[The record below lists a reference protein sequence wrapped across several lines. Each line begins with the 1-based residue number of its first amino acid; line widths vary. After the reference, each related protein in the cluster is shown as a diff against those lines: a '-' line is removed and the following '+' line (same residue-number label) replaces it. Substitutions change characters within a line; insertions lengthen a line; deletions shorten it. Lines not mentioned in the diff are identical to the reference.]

1 MRLSSTT
8 SLVLRYAGG
17 MDERSDIPYAV
28 PKASTEPLPEIAE
41 FLEPFAP
48 LFRRSQSRHSL
59 ERYMTGLLTDLDR
72 KNCDTIAAA
81 VAGTSTERLQHLLTD
96 ADWDSLELDGA
107 RVRSLSAKSPEG
119 GVLVIDDTSF
129 PKQGKASVG
138 VARQYCGALGKRA
151 NCQVVVSAEY
161 VADEPESPRPLHWPV
176 SGRLYLPEEW
186 ANDRERRGI
195 SHVPGGVI
203 FRSKPN
209 VALSLVDLS
218 REWGVPFEMV
228 VADSGYGKYPGFL
241 GGLEERELSYVCGV
255 ESTFGV
261 RLPGEVVAAK
271 EAGAPPY
278 GGRGQPPKERPAPL
292 HTAEEVIGSL
302 PEEAWQTVSWRE
314 GTKGSLSKRMV
325 ALRAH
330 RARGSPRHS
339 TDHERVLTAAE
350 GWLIA
355 ERPLPGSPTSSAHKN
370 DAKEQELKYYYSSLG
385 AEEPLEHLASLA
397 KSRWAIEQFYED
409 GKGECGLSDYQG
421 RRWDGLHRHL
431 ALSMLAYSF
440 LMLHSSVT
448 RGSGGSNSSGGEVF
462 FPLGQAHDASGDP
475 QAGADVAAG
484 GPGAMVRRNREDQ
497 DLPAS

>member
-1 MRLSSTT
+1 M
-8 SLVLRYAGG
+8 RYAGG
-17 MDERSDIPYAV
+17 MDKKPNIPYAV
-28 PKASTEPLPEIAE
+28 PKASSDPLPEISN

-59 ERYMTGLLTDLDR
+59 ERYVTGLLTDLDR
-72 KNCDTIAAA
+72 KNCDTISAA

-107 RVRSLSAKSPEG
+107 RVRSLSAKSSEG

-161 VADEPESPRPLHWPV
+161 VADEPESSRPLHWPV

-186 ANDRERRGI
+186 ANDRERREI
-195 SHVPGGVI
+195 SHVPEEISFG
-203 FRSKPN
+203 SKPHI
-209 VALSLVDLS
+209 ALSLLDLS
-218 REWGVPFEMV
+218 REWEVPFEMV
-228 VADSGYGKYPGFL
+228 VADSGYGKYPSFL
-241 GGLEERELSYVCGV
+241 GGLEERELSYVCAV

-271 EAGAPPY
+271 EVGAPPY
-278 GGRGQPPKERPAPL
+278 KGRGQPPKERPAPL
-292 HTAEEVIGSL
+292 YTARELIDSL

-314 GTKGSLSKRMV
+314 GTKGTLSKRMV
-325 ALRAH
+325 AVRVH
-330 RARGSPRHS
+330 RATGSPRHS
-339 TDHERVLTAAE
+339 IDHELVLTAAE

-355 ERPLPGSPTSSAHKN
+355 ERPLRPAASSSAHKTN
-370 DAKEQELKYYYSSLG
+370 EVEEEIKYYYSTLGEEVSL
-385 AEEPLEHLASLA
+385 ELLASVA

-409 GKGECGLSDYQG
+409 AKGECGLSDYQG

-431 ALSMLAYSF
+431 ALSMLAYSL
-440 LMLHSSVT
+440 LMLHSSVST
-448 RGSGGSNSSGGEVF
+448 GPDSSSIGDI
-462 FPLGQAHDASGDP
+462 FPLGQAHDATGDP
-475 QAGADVAAG
+475 QAGAGVAARRS
-484 GPGAMVRRNREDQ
+484 GAVVHRN
-497 DLPAS
+497 